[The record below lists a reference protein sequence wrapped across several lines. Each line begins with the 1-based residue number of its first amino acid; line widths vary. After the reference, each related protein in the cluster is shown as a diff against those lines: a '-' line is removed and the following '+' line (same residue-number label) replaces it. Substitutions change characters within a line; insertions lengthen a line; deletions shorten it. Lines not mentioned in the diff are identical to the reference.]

1 MIKTKQ
7 EIEEKRLSITINNQ
21 FIYSKLIVIIAIL
34 ALIEGIAIVS
44 IAIKIFN

>member
-7 EIEEKRLSITINNQ
+7 EVEEKRLSITINNQ
-21 FIYSKLIVIIAIL
+21 FRVNKLIVIIAIL

-44 IAIKIFN
+44 IATKIFN